1 MAGSGVLRFS
11 DYLGG
16 PDNIQV
22 EEIFLSTKRTYQYD
36 FDTNITGWTWAL
48 KAQTIVVSP
57 LTWDRYSGE
66 PNFANSLVIGYFAS
80 NTYTVD
86 STVLNVISAANGTV
100 NLTIPASLYTGPIIP
115 DARSKVPISIVTF
128 QWTTAETPSQTNSHR
143 WAFIQCYEPG
153 VTIGDPTGAAGYTAF
168 TVS

>member
-22 EEIFLSTKRTYQYD
+22 EEIFPSTKRTYQYD
-36 FDTNITGWTWAL
+36 FNTNITGWTWAL
-48 KAQTIVVSP
+48 KSQTIVVSP

-66 PNFANSLVIGYFAS
+66 PNFANSLVIGYFAN

-86 STVLNVISAANGTV
+86 STVLTVVNAADGRV
-100 NLTIPASLYTGPIIP
+100 NLTIPGNLYTGPIIP

-128 QWTTAETPSQTNSHR
+128 QWTTADTPTQVNSHR

>member
-1 MAGSGVLRFS
+1 MAGAGVLRFS
-11 DYLGG
+11 EYIGG
-16 PDNIQV
+16 PDNITV
-22 EEIFLSTKRTYQYD
+22 EEIFPSNKRTYQYD
-36 FDTNITGWTWAL
+36 FNQNVTGWTWAL

-57 LTWDRYSGE
+57 LSWDRYNGE

-86 STVLNVISAANGTV
+86 TTILNVVNASQGLV
-100 NLTIPASLYTGPIIP
+100 NLTIPANLYAGPIIP

-128 QWTTAETPSQTNSHR
+128 QWTTAETPSQINSHR

>member
-11 DYLGG
+11 EYIGG
-16 PDNIQV
+16 PDNITV
-22 EEIFLSTKRTYQYD
+22 EEIFPSTKRTYQYD

-128 QWTTAETPSQTNSHR
+128 QWTTAETPRQTNSHR

-153 VTIGDPTGAAGYTAF
+153 VTIGAPTGAAGYTAF